1 MQNLRNTAYWGIFE
15 SVWTF
20 FKSHL
25 PPPDVDDSEAWDEIT
40 GEIGKLMDAFRPLPQ
55 GPFAVALFVSV
66 LDEFDRLARTTSKE
80 RQIEVNGDE
89 QHGTS
94 AEIPRSAAILD
105 DGGASEGGRE
115 DRESDIGN
123 DQETSEAQISR

>member
-20 FKSHL
+20 FKLHL

-40 GEIGKLMDAFRPLPQ
+40 GEIGNLMDAFRPLPQ
-55 GPFAVALFVSV
+55 GSFAVALFVAA
-66 LDEFDRLARTTSKE
+66 LDELDRLARTTSRE
-80 RQIEVNGDE
+80 RQIEAKGDE

-94 AEIPRSAAILD
+94 AEIPRSAVVLAD
-105 DGGASEGGRE
+105 ERTSQAETGTEE
-115 DRESDIGN
+115 TDRRISDI
-123 DQETSEAQISR
+123 

>member
-20 FKSHL
+20 FKLHL
-25 PPPDVDDSEAWDEIT
+25 PPPDVDDPKAWDEIT
-40 GEIGKLMDAFRPLPQ
+40 GEIGNLMDAFRPLPQ

-66 LDEFDRLARTTSKE
+66 LDELDRLARTTSRE
-80 RQIEVNGDE
+80 RQIEVKGDE

-94 AEIPRSAAILD
+94 AEIPRSAVVLAD
-105 DGGASEGGRE
+105 ERTSQAETGTEE
-115 DRESDIGN
+115 TDRRISDI
-123 DQETSEAQISR
+123 